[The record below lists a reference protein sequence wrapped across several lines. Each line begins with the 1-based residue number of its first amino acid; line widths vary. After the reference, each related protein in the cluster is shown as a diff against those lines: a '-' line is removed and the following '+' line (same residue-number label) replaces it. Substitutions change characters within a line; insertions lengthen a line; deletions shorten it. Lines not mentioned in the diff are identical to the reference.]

1 MVCVW
6 PTCDKGYTV
15 FFRLHIPIREDWF
28 CLRIY
33 YPFKVVLIF
42 KAISKLIHRVVGFI
56 TVYMHI
62 CHYLLLFI
70 IHPPPFT
77 CSLSTS
83 GWSWPPLPSSPLL
96 RIHVTSILLPALSPS
111 TALPASFPPK
121 VLLLIS
127 FEEQW
132 NLSSEHETKCD
143 NFLSESDL
151 VCFTRSS
158 VPPLSAVESFPLFP
172 LFFTKS
178 RCTCVLHF
186 LHPFVCWW
194 TSRMAPFL
202 SYCD

>member
-42 KAISKLIHRVVGFI
+42 KEIFKLIHRVVGFI

-62 CHYLLLFI
+62 YHYLLLFI
-70 IHPPPFT
+70 THPPPFT

-83 GWSWPPLPSSPLL
+83 GWSWPPLPTSPLL
-96 RIHVTSILLPALSPS
+96 RIHFTSVLLPALSPS
-111 TALPASFPPK
+111 TALPASFSPI

-127 FEEQW
+127 FEERW
-132 NLSSEHETKCD
+132 NLSSEYETKCD
-143 NFLSESDL
+143 HFLSEFWLSL
-151 VCFTRSS
+151 LHAIFSSTPFRWGIISTLSTLLYKITLHLCTILSPSVC
-158 VPPLSAVESFPLFP
+158 LL
-172 LFFTKS
+172 
-178 RCTCVLHF
+178 
-186 LHPFVCWW
+186 
-194 TSRMAPFL
+194 M
-202 SYCD
+202 DI